1 MATCLHILEKLVFDN
16 GSFLG
21 FGMRIDLF
29 QSCGHSWVFQV
40 CWHIEWNIFMVSSF
54 RVLNSCTGIP
64 SHSLALLTAVLP
76 KAHLTLLSRMSD
88 SGWLFTQSCEQNVL
102 LHLLIL
108 PFSWVRNGISVK
120 FSFAFLFSMGELIYF
135 SICLRNTYT
144 QSKSSV
150 HISCPLWGF
159 FSISFKELFIY

>member
-1 MATCLHILEKLVFDN
+1 MQVYFGFAGGVPLGYIHISRIARSKDKHVCDLV
-16 GSFLG
+16 
-21 FGMRIDLF
+21 RY
-29 QSCGHSWVFQV
+29 CWVPTL
-40 CWHIEWNIFMVSSF
+40 WTIFFFSPAMY
-54 RVLNSCTGIP
+54 
-64 SHSLALLTAVLP
+64 
-76 KAHLTLLSRMSD
+76 
-88 SGWLFTQSCEQNVL
+88 GWLFTQSCEQNVL

-108 PFSWVRNGISVK
+108 PFSWLRNGISVK